1 MSNPRTVDF
10 RSQPNT
16 LSGKAVPAVSRTSP
30 GPFSGPGDDIF
41 PVEGTVEMC
50 FDGSDSCR
58 SEKTV
63 NLLWDTR
70 RRGTIAEFVVL
81 VGNQD
86 ALCADR

>member
-1 MSNPRTVDF
+1 
-10 RSQPNT
+10 
-16 LSGKAVPAVSRTSP
+16 
-30 GPFSGPGDDIF
+30 
-41 PVEGTVEMC
+41 MC

-63 NLLWDTR
+63 NLLWDVR
-70 RRGTIAEFVVL
+70 CRGNITEFVVL